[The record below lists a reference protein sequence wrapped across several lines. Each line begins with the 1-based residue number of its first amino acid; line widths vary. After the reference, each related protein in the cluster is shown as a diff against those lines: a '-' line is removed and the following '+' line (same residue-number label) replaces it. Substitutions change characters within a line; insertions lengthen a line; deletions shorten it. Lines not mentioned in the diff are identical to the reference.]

1 MKSISFRPDSLLAP
15 LSRREDKI
23 NGGVSLGLLAV
34 TLPTVG
40 YALTQLTHL
49 MSGGNLEQAIR
60 AFAR

>member
-1 MKSISFRPDSLLAP
+1 MKSIPFRHESLLTP
-15 LSRREDKI
+15 LSRREDGL
-23 NGGVSLGLLAV
+23 NGGFSLGLFAV

-49 MSGGNLEQAIR
+49 MSGSNLEQAIR